1 MAAIITYVT
10 LDHSALDRGIVQ
22 ANAKLGTFTKNIER
36 QGMNLEQQMI
46 QQTQRAAMRLAA
58 YGSLFAAGAFLQQ
71 IVKVR
76 GEFQQLGIAFE
87 TMLDSKEKSDRIMA
101 ESITL
106 AQKTPFTLM
115 EVTSNAKQLMAM
127 GVSFEKVMGT
137 IKNLGDVAAGVSVP
151 LSRIAINYGQV
162 LTLGRLQMREIR
174 DFAMAGVPLIGELSK
189 NLGKSTAE
197 ITKMVS
203 AGKIGFKDVE
213 EAFRTMSAEGGKFY
227 NLMEKQNKSVT
238 GQISNLVDKWQVM
251 LNEIGKGNEGVI
263 YGGIKGVGVL
273 LSNYKEIGNTL
284 IDLVLIYGSYKA
296 AIISISA
303 AQAAMSAIQGAKM
316 AQLYINE
323 AAALSTLVPV
333 EKAAAIAKQG
343 LVVGTIEHAMAVN
356 AEIVAEKIRL
366 NSISTLAAK
375 DLSTSLAKI
384 AAIDAEII
392 ALRAQQT
399 QYFALNATHAGSIS
413 TKQLDTIAQKIST
426 KSKEYNS
433 LVTTAQTQTLVA
445 NNAAQVAN
453 TYSTTAN
460 TLSKKVN
467 VVWTNYLSA
476 AMLRLNEIIYANPY
490 TIAAIAITG
499 IVYSMYK
506 MATAATHAEAA
517 AASLKETLDG
527 VGKRSTDA
535 KTEMDS
541 LVGTLTSG
549 TSSVLEQVKAWDKL
563 ISKYQFLSNY
573 SLDDILKMSAK
584 ERDALFSGILEGAT
598 KDDLWKQYQTQIDRI
613 KKLEG
618 FGIEL
623 PKDKSLWS
631 GGKISAWTPMDAW
644 LGGDQKM
651 VDAEYAILNGIQDKI
666 KETNRLEQEANIQKM
681 TQAQKLVFYSGEELR
696 LTKKKTDLEKEMST
710 SPSRKL
716 QGQISDIDKQIKAT
730 KSKLLTF
737 QEAEIVKNEQYWKNI
752 KETAEKALSEMTPSD
767 AGFQAQ
773 KDIIANAEREL
784 EKWKNKQLDSDQNIE
799 NNKQRLI
806 EQRSKN
812 ELFAATVLQGKLLKV
827 EEETTNQKLAIAAN
841 ELQKNLAQ
849 VEKNKLDT
857 LQALKK
863 KGEAWSVED
872 EATYQQ
878 AINAS
883 NEVFLAAKVEIN
895 RQAAEEIDR
904 IWQEVEDYRLTGY
917 EKEIATLNKKF
928 REEEKQ
934 LRKLYSDKAEFAKAQ
949 LLLDDFYNKKRQD
962 LETNYAIESIDLQIE
977 LGYKKNEATIK
988 GLDKENRLASANY
1001 ETWRKFTL
1009 RKVDLLRLK
1018 TDEAS
1023 KRELALTEADLAVGA
1038 EKRKAEQIAQIGQY
1052 AGQAADAVL
1061 YLSET
1066 LSELADK
1073 TGNEKLKAFAEEI
1086 GAVGKVIQSAAEG
1099 AKSSGSWIGAIIGAA
1114 TSMITQTIDSI
1125 ATAKAE
1131 IYEYQQNQIDF
1142 LRAYQGL
1149 LLEVKKEDY
1158 ETVFGISTFAM
1169 VAQATKNAKDAL
1181 QKYNEE
1187 LAKDSGAPVL
1197 KKQQEFINE
1206 YKTLLDAYKK
1216 GYTDLQGMAVKTK
1229 DYTGW
1234 ATIWG
1239 KRDEYKS
1246 LIEIAPQ
1253 LWGADG
1259 VFSVENAKK
1268 FLETNTQI
1276 SDAQRKTIQNVID
1289 LKDAYDQNMAIIK
1302 EDIKDTFG
1310 DIGEAA
1316 TDSIVDAIVNGTK
1329 AFKIFEDAG
1338 ASAIENLG
1346 EKLMYELF
1354 FANRFKK
1361 LQDDL
1366 LATYDLGDP
1375 QSIADA
1381 QLNLIDQFYG
1391 NIGTD
1396 MENAQKWGEQWKE
1409 KAKEKGFDIWS
1420 PEKDKKSSGL
1430 TGQIERAITESTGQ
1444 ELAGLWRRQFDDTRV
1459 IRDYTKIGI
1468 THLSKIEVN
1477 TYNTVVEIQKS
1488 NEELKKIVK
1497 NTTTAYTGV
1506 L

>member
-251 LNEIGKGNEGVI
+251 MNEIGKGNEGII
-263 YGGIKGVGVL
+263 YGGIKGAGALLANYEKIGKTILSLIAIYGTYKAALIAIASWQQAAVVAGNVKAWFQLAASIRSAKDAQIAFNLATKANPWVL
-273 LSNYKEIGNTL
+273 LATLIASAAAAMWIFSDSTDSAKENAAELNKQISDEKARILLLVQAIDNENLSRAERNKNLNTL
-284 IDLVLIYGSYKA
+284 ISLSP
-296 AIISISA
+296 SILSGINLENIA
-303 AQAAMSAIQGAKM
+303 TIQSK
-316 AQLYINE
+316 N
-323 AAALSTLVPV
+323 ALDAYLESLR
-333 EKAAAIAKQG
+333 
-343 LVVGTIEHAMAVN
+343 N
-356 AEIVAEKIRL
+356 KIRL
-366 NSISTLAAK
+366 QQLEKELSDSIAREEEAK
-375 DLSTSLAKI
+375 KYSQPKSL
-384 AAIDAEII
+384 
-392 ALRAQQT
+392 L
-399 QYFALNATHAGSIS
+399 
-413 TKQLDTIAQKIST
+413 
-426 KSKEYNS
+426 
-433 LVTTAQTQTLVA
+433 
-445 NNAAQVAN
+445 
-453 TYSTTAN
+453 
-460 TLSKKVN
+460 KKVGIAVGLWRFEDTQKESKQIIDEEKAIQADILKAIKDTSKIEN
-467 VVWTNYLSA
+467 TSA
-476 AMLRLNEIIYANPY
+476 
-490 TIAAIAITG
+490 
-499 IVYSMYK
+499 
-506 MATAATHAEAA
+506 
-517 AASLKETLDG
+517 KETLSTAQQLENTLLEIKTINQIINDIRSNKIKVADPAKEIEDQKKQLKEAEARRDILLG
-527 VGKRSTDA
+527 VDKKAVSEQERLEA
-535 KTEMDS
+535 RKQA
-541 LVGTLTSG
+541 L
-549 TSSVLEQVKAWDKL
+549 LEQR
-563 ISKYQFLSNY
+563 N
-573 SLDDILKMSAK
+573 
-584 ERDALFSGILEGAT
+584 
-598 KDDLWKQYQTQIDRI
+598 
-613 KKLEG
+613 
-618 FGIEL
+618 
-623 PKDKSLWS
+623 
-631 GGKISAWTPMDAW
+631 
-644 LGGDQKM
+644 
-651 VDAEYAILNGIQDKI
+651 
-666 KETNRLEQEANIQKM
+666 
-681 TQAQKLVFYSGEELR
+681 
-696 LTKKKTDLEKEMST
+696 
-710 SPSRKL
+710 
-716 QGQISDIDKQIKAT
+716 
-730 KSKLLTF
+730 
-737 QEAEIVKNEQYWKNI
+737 
-752 KETAEKALSEMTPSD
+752 
-767 AGFQAQ
+767 
-773 KDIIANAEREL
+773 
-784 EKWKNKQLDSDQNIE
+784 
-799 NNKQRLI
+799 
-806 EQRSKN
+806 KN

-841 ELQKNLAQ
+841 EYQKNLAQ

-857 LQALKK
+857 LQALNK
-863 KGEAWSVED
+863 KGEVWSVED

-878 AINAS
+878 GIKAS
-883 NEVFLAAKVEIN
+883 EEVFLAAKTEIN

-904 IWQEVEDYRLTGY
+904 IWQEVEDYRLKGY
-917 EKEIATLNKKF
+917 EKELAALNKKF
-928 REEEKQ
+928 NEEERQ
-934 LRKLYSDKAEFAKAQ
+934 LRKLYVDKEAFAKAQ

-962 LETNYAIESIDLQIE
+962 IETNYAIQSIDFQIE

-1430 TGQIERAITESTGQ
+1430 VGQIEKTITSDQ
-1444 ELAGLWRRQFDDTRV
+1444 ASELTGLWRRQFDDTRI

-1497 NTTTAYTGV
+1497 NTTSNYTGV
-1506 L
+1506 LQ